1 MASID
6 TGGGDSGHKKG
17 PGVKKAKRLSTRV
30 DMTPMCDLGFLLI
43 TFFIFTTTMQTP
55 TTMDLNMP
63 KDTEKKEEQNEVK
76 QSGALTIMLGK
87 GDQVYF
93 YEGQLKVD
101 ASGNNFQ
108 QTTFKG
114 IRDIII
120 NKKKDVIS
128 RYVADPV
135 KDEEIK
141 QDFKK
146 RHPDDPNWEKA
157 ALDKDFVVIIKPD
170 PDATYKN
177 TVDILDEMTINEV
190 KRYAMVDLFPIER
203 QMMVATE
210 GGGPMPTA
218 PAPAAA
224 APAAK

>member
-1 MASID
+1 MAQIE
-6 TGGGDSGHKKG
+6 GGGDDGSHKKG
-17 PGVKKAKRLSTRV
+17 PGVKKAKKLSTRV

-87 GDQVYF
+87 GDQVYY

-101 ASGNNFQ
+101 ASGSNFQ

-114 IRDIII
+114 IRDAII

-128 RYVADPV
+128 RYVYDP

-141 QDFKK
+141 QSYKK
-146 RHPDDPNWEKA
+146 FHPDDP
-157 ALDKDFVVIIKPD
+157 
-170 PDATYKN
+170 
-177 TVDILDEMTINEV
+177 
-190 KRYAMVDLFPIER
+190 
-203 QMMVATE
+203 
-210 GGGPMPTA
+210 
-218 PAPAAA
+218 
-224 APAAK
+224 